1 MRSTVK
7 IFNYGSINIDHIYQ
21 VPHLVAPGETLSSTA
36 YQQVLGG
43 KGANQ
48 SIAIARAGA
57 DVMHIGRANVND
69 AWAIEQMAQAGV
81 NCDLVSFVEQPSGHA
96 IIQVDAQAENSIVLF
111 GGANQSFTQQD
122 IEHSLST
129 AAQGDWLLLQNEC
142 SNTAN
147 AVEVAAKKGM
157 KVVFNPSPMLTD
169 IDTFPLDKIDL
180 LIVNE
185 IELSQLLSDSSKNT
199 TVNSDAN
206 VQAELIGQV
215 QKRYP
220 NMQVVIT
227 LGDKG
232 AIWVS
237 DGHQVSADAL
247 KVSVVDTTAA
257 GDTFLGYLLAA
268 NGRGDSKQAALKIA
282 CKASSIAVQSLGAS
296 SSIPSAE
303 QVSNL

>member
-1 MRSTVK
+1 MK
-7 IFNYGSINIDHIYQ
+7 IYNYGSINIDHIYQ

-48 SIAIARAGA
+48 SIALARAGA
-57 DVMHIGRANVND
+57 DVSHIGRANVND
-69 AWAIEQMAQAGV
+69 TWAVEQMVSSGV
-81 NCDLVSFVEQPSGHA
+81 NCELVSLVEQPSGHA

-111 GGANQSFTQQD
+111 GGANQSFTKTD
-122 IEHSLST
+122 IEESLSK
-129 AAQGDWLLLQNEC
+129 AAQDDWLLLQNEC
-142 SNTAN
+142 SNTAV
-147 AVEVAAKKGM
+147 AVKVAAEKGM
-157 KVVFNPSPMLTD
+157 KIAFNPSPMLAD
-169 IDTFPLDKIDL
+169 IESFPLDKIDL

-185 IELSQLLSDSSKNT
+185 IELSQLLTTSSAVDSENT
-199 TVNSDAN
+199 QTDLI
-206 VQAELIGQV
+206 ELI

-237 DGHQVSADAL
+237 DNDQIKADAL
-247 KVSVVDTTAA
+247 KVAVVDTTAA
-257 GDTFLGYLLAA
+257 GDTFLGYLMAA
-268 NGRGDSKQAALKIA
+268 IGRKDSKQAALKIA

-296 SSIPSAE
+296 SSIPSAA
-303 QVSNL
+303 QVNEL